1 MTNPLREQPILKG
14 LQGIILFFSNFEALG
29 SLLLRLG
36 VGIAFISYGLGKF
49 PLPPEG
55 LIEYFNLSPFIAS
68 LVAISELSTGIILII
83 SHFLKNSIGH
93 TLTRLAGLNIVVLMI
108 CIFVVAHRD
117 WFITRELF
125 TNIQIFLLIGG
136 FYFLVKGNKI

>member
-1 MTNPLREQPILKG
+1 MKQLFSSFNN
-14 LQGIILFFSNFEALG
+14 FFSNFEALG

-36 VGIAFISYGLGKF
+36 VGIAFILYGLGKF

-55 LIEYFNLSPFIAS
+55 LTEYFNLSPFIAS

-108 CIFVVAHRD
+108 CIFVVAHKD

>member
-1 MTNPLREQPILKG
+1 MNKLFLNFNN
-14 LQGIILFFSNFEALG
+14 FFSNFEALG
-29 SLLLRLG
+29 SILLRLG

>member
-1 MTNPLREQPILKG
+1 MNNL
-14 LQGIILFFSNFEALG
+14 IIKFNNFFSNFEALG

-36 VGIAFISYGLGKF
+36 VGIAFILYGLGKF

-55 LIEYFNLSPFIAS
+55 LTEYFNLSPFIAS

>member
-1 MTNPLREQPILKG
+1 MNQTFEKFNN
-14 LQGIILFFSNFEALG
+14 FFSNFEALG
-29 SLLLRLG
+29 PLLFRLG
-36 VGIAFISYGLGKF
+36 VGIAFIIYGLGKF

-55 LIEYFNLSPFIAS
+55 LTEYFNLSPFIAS

>member
-1 MTNPLREQPILKG
+1 MNKLFLNFNN
-14 LQGIILFFSNFEALG
+14 FFSNFEALG

-36 VGIAFISYGLGKF
+36 VGIAFILYGLGKF

-55 LIEYFNLSPFIAS
+55 LTEYFNLSPFIAS